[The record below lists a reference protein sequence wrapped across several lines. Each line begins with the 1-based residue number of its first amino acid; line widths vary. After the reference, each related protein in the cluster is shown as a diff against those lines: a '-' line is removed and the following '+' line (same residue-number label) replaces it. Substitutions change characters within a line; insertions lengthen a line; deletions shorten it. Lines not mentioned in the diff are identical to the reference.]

1 MKLPKVKTLEAK
13 VWDLC
18 RSITRI
24 RYPNTCF
31 TCGKENLEGK
41 QWHTGHFIKKRKLP
55 FEMKYDLRILRPQ
68 CQYCN
73 LRQNG
78 NEGMYAINIIKTE
91 GVEYLLEIDKDI
103 KLFSSLEPMNQ
114 PQQREYLENLIIS
127 YKNILDKYNQ
137 EL

>member
-1 MKLPKVKTLEAK
+1 M
-13 VWDLC
+13 
-18 RSITRI
+18 
-24 RYPNTCF
+24 YP
-31 TCGKENLEGK
+31 
-41 QWHTGHFIKKRKLP
+41 
-55 FEMKYDLRILRPQ
+55 
-68 CQYCN
+68 
-73 LRQNG
+73 
-78 NEGMYAINIIKTE
+78 INIIKTE